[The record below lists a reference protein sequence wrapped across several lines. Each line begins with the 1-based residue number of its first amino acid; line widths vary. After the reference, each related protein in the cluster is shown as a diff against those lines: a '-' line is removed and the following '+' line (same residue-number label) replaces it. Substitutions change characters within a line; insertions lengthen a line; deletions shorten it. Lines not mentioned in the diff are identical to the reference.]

1 MAHQAV
7 VKVLSGQGNGAISTS
22 NGQIV
27 LNLGPFIAVVK
38 QDLVDHGFS
47 LASNIP
53 PISPTVAL
61 FQAKDL
67 GKAQAGYRLIK
78 TLKIVLPILAL
89 ALLAAGVFVARG
101 RRRALIGAAL
111 GLAGSMLVLAIG
123 LLIARSIYLNSV
135 PPSVLPGD
143 AAAAA
148 FDAMVYFIKVGL
160 RVVLAVGLVV
170 AIGAFITGPSRA
182 AIQTRSALK
191 SGLGWIRNFGERR
204 GVSTGPVGEWTY
216 AHRKGLR
223 IGAVALFALIFV
235 FWGRPHRARRHR
247 SRHRPAARPRLDRA
261 DRPAARGARD
271 RGDLALTHPPRVTRF
286 PPEQAPLFD
295 SSYGRLP
302 VRVATE
308 RIPTMTTPAQV
319 DVDQATQERSEWPSP
334 GRPRP
339 PDHRPGTA
347 GRVAGAERSGPT
359 QLRPG
364 QAGRAHRARC
374 SSRLVRLAGGQRAG
388 RRGHAGGPRRRADRR
403 GPAGRRAQGR
413 RGRARAHGGSR
424 PVPSRRRIDR
434 GMTSREVMMFRRRRP
449 LLRAAAVGGGAYMA
463 GKHVARRQA
472 EQAQRTRT
480 RTSASAIWNSS
491 SLTSRPPPQQ
501 APAPP
506 AAPSQSSAMLDQLNQ
521 LAALHQQG
529 VLTDDEFSAAKAKLF
544 GT

>member
-1 MAHQAV
+1 MPVSIVLIVLGCIVAPVAVLGVWAGNEVSDTGRWVATVEPLIHDPAIQNVLTDKITAEITNRLNVTGTIDQASAQLNDRGLTRISSLLNSFGPQIASSVTGFIHSTVHRVISGPRVAKLWVQVNTVAHQAV
-7 VKVLSGQGNGAISTS
+7 VQVLSGQGNGAISSS
-22 NGQIV
+22 NGQIT
-27 LNLGPFIAVVK
+27 LNLGPFITVVK

-89 ALLAAGVFVARG
+89 VLLAAGVWVARG

-191 SGLGWIRNFGERR
+191 SWLGWIRNFGERR

-216 AHRKGLR
+216 AHRRGLR

-235 FWGRPHRARRHR
+235 FWG
-247 SRHRPAARPRLDRA
+247 
-261 DRPAARGARD
+261 
-271 RGDLALTHPPRVTRF
+271 HPTGLVVIVLVIVLLLVLGLI
-286 PPEQAPLFD
+286 EL
-295 SSYGRLP
+295 
-302 VRVATE
+302 
-308 RIPTMTTPAQV
+308 I
-319 DVDQATQERSEWPSP
+319 
-334 GRPRP
+334 GRPP
-339 PDHRPGTA
+339 AEPGTA
-347 GRVAGAERSGPT
+347 
-359 QLRPG
+359 
-364 QAGRAHRARC
+364 
-374 SSRLVRLAGGQRAG
+374 
-388 RRGHAGGPRRRADRR
+388 
-403 GPAGRRAQGR
+403 AQ
-413 RGRARAHGGSR
+413 
-424 PVPSRRRIDR
+424 
-434 GMTSREVMMFRRRRP
+434 T
-449 LLRAAAVGGGAYMA
+449 
-463 GKHVARRQA
+463 
-472 EQAQRTRT
+472 
-480 RTSASAIWNSS
+480 
-491 SLTSRPPPQQ
+491 
-501 APAPP
+501 
-506 AAPSQSSAMLDQLNQ
+506 
-521 LAALHQQG
+521 
-529 VLTDDEFSAAKAKLF
+529 
-544 GT
+544 